1 MATVEFVSFLLRKL
15 QAKDESAVQL
25 LRSRSLWI
33 IPSTNPDPYDSNI
46 RSKRVI
52 VTPRT
57 NRIRSQA
64 KEWKTH
70 VRGDADTRVFVMGA
84 CYVDVTK
91 KTESI

>member
-52 VTPRT
+52 VT
-57 NRIRSQA
+57 
-64 KEWKTH
+64 H

-84 CYVDVTK
+84 CYVDATK

>member
-15 QAKDESAVQL
+15 QTKDESVMQL

-52 VTPRT
+52 VSPRT
-57 NRIRSQA
+57 NHSIISYGLKRKNGRHTCETSQM
-64 KEWKTH
+64 
-70 VRGDADTRVFVMGA
+70 RGLR
-84 CYVDVTK
+84 
-91 KTESI
+91 